1 MDNKRK
7 IILNEKVGV
16 VHRYFDALIGIR
28 LRIRSAVTKKVNVVD
43 IKVKVWKHNNGFDTP
58 TELFVC
64 PSFSLIMIKFS
75 FPLLFWIDVRQM
87 IVKPQEYV
95 GKSKDTR
102 CVFFCED
109 IVDRDSL
116 S

>member
-43 IKVKVWKHNNGFDTP
+43 IKVKV
-58 TELFVC
+58 
-64 PSFSLIMIKFS
+64 
-75 FPLLFWIDVRQM
+75 
-87 IVKPQEYV
+87 
-95 GKSKDTR
+95 
-102 CVFFCED
+102 
-109 IVDRDSL
+109 
-116 S
+116 